1 MAKQVSEILIKL
13 GLQGVEGLDKL
24 KGAFRELE
32 KSIGPNNA
40 AIERARQSIVAYG
53 RDSRNT
59 EQVIKGQIDALRGL
73 QSQVERG
80 SSTWAQLATDIEQ
93 FRQASRRTDSEL
105 ETLRQGILAVT
116 AGTNQSQ
123 ASLRTY
129 IADLGKLRSE
139 ASLTGSTFT
148 DLGSDIAALTAR
160 LAQAEAQTVQTSRA
174 FGRVLGQALASTSAG
189 ARKQLQDLQLLIAEQ
204 RQAIDTIDTL
214 SQRERRLTHN
224 IEARADAQDRLNRSL
239 AQQRQLTYQESIRSG
254 REGVRAGAA
263 AFSDPS
269 FLTPEGVNRRFGELP
284 NTTAALSQEL
294 NELSERLANT
304 VRGSTAYV
312 DVSNRIADVQR
323 ELRRELTGTAE
334 AFERLARAQ
343 SATERRGQKV
353 AGIQEYY
360 STQGPLAPGV
370 GGYRDPVTGAMIAR
384 GARTP
389 DRIRVDEAAYGQPIG
404 PQAFPEAG
412 RRAQQSIE
420 SALDDVNRIYENA
433 KIQRA
438 EIQTKYDN
446 LYTEK
451 LLQGLDLEGQI
462 RDKAFRDELT
472 AFDRQL
478 EARDRKRRGRLTTGQ
493 AVQAAGA
500 AISGGIFGGPEGF
513 VGGVGGAILGSAIPG
528 LGTVGG
534 SFAGAA
540 VGAQVGMFR
549 QQLAGTADYAAQ
561 IGKLQIALRGIV
573 GTQQAY
579 EQALGA
585 AASATRELNIPQQEA
600 IQGLT
605 RLSAAVLGAGGTVTD
620 SSFAFRAM
628 SEAVKATGGNAEQ
641 VDGAMLALTQVF
653 SKGKVSAEELNQIAE
668 RLPGTFTLFAEAAGK
683 TGPELQKALE
693 QGQVGLNDL
702 MNFLMAVRERY
713 SATALTVASSSEE
726 AGARLSVAFDAMRLA
741 VGKAL
746 QPIGAELQ
754 DSLGK
759 FITEITPGVVIG
771 AKLIGAGFKGMLDTV
786 KVVGSAIKGLS
797 GIVAG
802 LTKTLIVLGGVQAGI
817 FVASN
822 ITTFTNALKG
832 LVVVVRGLLSIEK
845 ALLAVESARAAVQA
859 IIAGLSTGAT
869 KGKIAGA
876 VLGGVAGVGV
886 AVGLQKL
893 IGDVVKNVS
902 GGLDDTL
909 KNYKADAGDLSKFD
923 LPVSDDASKKATDKA
938 AKDAQVAADQQQRLN
953 ETLMQQRIRMEDAV
967 FKHQVE
973 LDKRRHDMQQE
984 RLDLEARVRLS
995 GLSGVERQMAADY
1008 ESLRKELQQL
1018 ENRNR
1023 EAATAVRAAQQQLT
1037 AAQQMRSV
1045 TSTGGGTVGV
1055 STTVG
1060 INTDTITRATQAAS
1074 KFNGIANQCSESVKE
1089 FYKSLGITLP
1099 GVTAWADTVRNAGT
1113 VMRDW
1118 SKLQPGDIV
1127 ATGRPG
1133 DTPHVGVYT
1142 GGNNVFHQSRSR
1154 GLRAG
1159 NYPDLDYF
1167 RSGYFVRPGQTM
1179 GQGRLPGG
1187 IATQQRRATADLG
1200 DVEVARLGLQA
1211 AQTAQRDTQQQT
1223 AALRPNLIKLSISES
1238 LQPLRDQNEELQKSI
1253 NLEQQR
1259 IRLVAEGFGAK
1270 QIDHLMKIN
1279 EKEAERAELIAA
1291 TTQVYGADTEE
1302 ANIRIAETNNLY
1314 DTQIQKLERLYEIQ
1328 EAPGVALQE
1337 RIGTLKAEI
1346 AELADYENVIIS
1358 MSQTIEQS
1366 FATAIGSAV
1375 SSLVTGAASIKQVL
1389 ADMFRSIGEAFIQ
1402 MAAQIIAKQVVMIT
1416 LQTIL
1421 KALGLTGGFSG
1432 GGGGGGLG
1440 GVSTAGVPSYALP
1453 SGPGFAS
1460 GFAMAK
1466 GGVVGAN
1473 GIQPFANG
1481 GIVTKPTFFK
1491 YAKGGTMQNGLMGEA
1506 GPEAIMPLKRGA
1518 DGKLGVAARLDGAMK
1533 RYRSTPGSAA
1543 AAAEGDSASLAA
1555 AGAATMEPID
1565 VRYSVERINS
1575 IDYVSADQFERGMAE
1590 AAKQGA
1596 LQGERRAMRSLK
1608 NSAATRKGVGL

>member
-105 ETLRQGILAVT
+105 QTLRQGILAVT

-404 PQAFPEAG
+404 PQPFPEAG

-438 EIQTKYDN
+438 EIQTRYDN

-472 AFDRQL
+472 AFDRQI

-540 VGAQVGMFR
+540 AGAQVGMFR
-549 QQLAGTADYAAQ
+549 QQL
-561 IGKLQIALRGIV
+561 
-573 GTQQAY
+573 
-579 EQALGA
+579 GA
-585 AASATRELNIPQQEA
+585 AAEYAAEIRRLQTALQGVVYSFDDYRAALAAIESTSKQFNVPIQESTQQF
-600 IQGLT
+600 T
-605 RLSAAVLGAGGTVTD
+605 KLSAAVIGSGGTVADAEKTFKGLTA
-620 SSFAFRAM
+620 S
-628 SEAVKATGGNAEQ
+628 VLATGGSVND
-641 VDGAMLALTQVF
+641 VNGALTAAAQVF
-653 SKGKVSAEELNQIAE
+653 SKGKVTAEELRGQIGE
-668 RLPGTFTLFAEAAGK
+668 RLAGAFALFAESTGKSTKELDASLQSGEVSLNDFVKFVEFSLQKYGK
-683 TGPELQKALE
+683 TAQIIADSPEQ
-693 QGQVGLNDL
+693 
-702 MNFLMAVRERY
+702 
-713 SATALTVASSSEE
+713 
-726 AGARLSVAFDAMRLA
+726 AGARLELAMRNLQRS
-741 VGKAL
+741 VGDALGPAGAAFQDFATRSINGLDRLINKLIELKAI
-746 QPIGAELQ
+746 QPGAGYYQQQVLSGGMSTAQLEERL
-754 DSLGK
+754 LGA
-759 FITEITPGVVIG
+759 G
-771 AKLIGAGFKGMLDTV
+771 AKETDL
-786 KVVGSAIKGLS
+786 
-797 GIVAG
+797 
-802 LTKTLIVLGGVQAGI
+802 
-817 FVASN
+817 
-822 ITTFTNALKG
+822 
-832 LVVVVRGLLSIEK
+832 RR
-845 ALLAVESARAAVQA
+845 RA
-859 IIAGLSTGAT
+859 
-869 KGKIAGA
+869 
-876 VLGGVAGVGV
+876 AGVGLGFM
-886 AVGLQKL
+886 ADLLPEIRAASKEAKIL
-893 IGDVVKNVS
+893 EEALVKIRAIEKETNR
-902 GGLDDTL
+902 G
-909 KNYKADAGDLSKFD
+909 KQQRKADETSEQ
-923 LPVSDDASKKATDKA
+923 SKKLGEAYLQA
-938 AKDAQVAADQQQRLN
+938 LDQREEALGNARIQREEQIAEIRKNAIEQAFQIERQLGDERRN
-953 ETLMQQRIRMEDAV
+953 IERDMQRIKREMEYAGGEQDRIRRLAAGEDPRV
-967 FKHQVE
+967 IEAEREAASISQKATE
-973 LDKRRHDMQQE
+973 DKRKVAE
-984 RLDLEARVRLS
+984 DL
-995 GLSGVERQMAADY
+995 QD
-1008 ESLRKELQQL
+1008 KELQQSRTIADFQKNVAKQINDANVNYAKQVGTIQREYAKNVAKIIEEGSGVAGKRL
-1018 ENRNR
+1018 EVSSKIAALYLQRASLNQIIGAETGSVVSEPGGGAGFGIEKFMAAGWDSESKIGR
-1023 EAATAVRAAQQQLT
+1023 ELASINQIDEQIQALQKRLQQVRTAVPAAPTIQPMAQPAGVTALPSIPYSQRIDTPGIQGAGQTTQMRQQQAQQQTQL
-1037 AAQQMRSV
+1037 
-1045 TSTGGGTVGV
+1045 
-1055 STTVG
+1055 
-1060 INTDTITRATQAAS
+1060 IDTQA
-1074 KFNGIANQCSESVKE
+1074 
-1089 FYKSLGITLP
+1089 L
-1099 GVTAWADTVRNAGT
+1099 
-1113 VMRDW
+1113 
-1118 SKLQPGDIV
+1118 
-1127 ATGRPG
+1127 
-1133 DTPHVGVYT
+1133 
-1142 GGNNVFHQSRSR
+1142 
-1154 GLRAG
+1154 
-1159 NYPDLDYF
+1159 
-1167 RSGYFVRPGQTM
+1167 
-1179 GQGRLPGG
+1179 
-1187 IATQQRRATADLG
+1187 TQQLTLLSQVKGSSQAILDNYNKQNREIQLQYEYLLNGVNPAITSQLADL
-1200 DVEVARLGLQA
+1200 QA
-1211 AQTAQRDTQQQT
+1211 NYEAESQ
-1223 AALRPNLIKLSISES
+1223 LLSI
-1238 LQPLRDQNEELQKSI
+1238 R
-1253 NLEQQR
+1253 
-1259 IRLVAEGFGAK
+1259 
-1270 QIDHLMKIN
+1270 
-1279 EKEAERAELIAA
+1279 KEAAIAS
-1291 TTQVYGADTEE
+1291 GADATKTQETYASE
-1302 ANIRIAETNNLY
+1302 LGALTRI
-1314 DTQIQKLERLYEIQ
+1314 YEQ
-1328 EAPGVALQE
+1328 NRRVLAQYQE
-1337 RIGTLKAEI
+1337 RQ
-1346 AELADYENVIIS
+1346 ELLQRFQSIS
-1358 MSQTIEQS
+1358 SILES
-1366 FATAIGSAV
+1366 SLSTAISNSV
-1375 SSLVTGAASIKQVL
+1375 QVLVTGTGTIKQVL
-1389 ADMFRSIGEAFIQ
+1389 ADMFRSIGESFVK
-1402 MAAQIIAKQVVMIT
+1402 MAADIIAKQLVLIT

-1421 KALGLTGGFSG
+1421 KALGLGMSAGGNMG
-1432 GGGGGGLG
+1432 GGNYFDPKTGLG
-1440 GVSTAGVPSYALP
+1440 VAGPNFGL
-1453 SGPGFAS
+1453 
-1460 GFAMAK
+1460 AK

-1491 YAKGGTMQNGLMGEA
+1491 YAKGGAMQNGLMGEA
-1506 GPEAIMPLKRGA
+1506 GPEAIMPLSRNNQGR
-1518 DGKLGVAARLDGAMK
+1518 LGVDASGLREAMGGA
-1533 RYRSTPGSAA
+1533 PGQ
-1543 AAAEGDSASLAA
+1543 A
-1555 AGAATMEPID
+1555 AGSPVLNMSFQSTNIGG
-1565 VRYSVERINS
+1565 VE
-1575 IDYVSADQFERGMAE
+1575 YVSRDQLE
-1590 AAKQGA
+1590 AA
-1596 LQGERRAMRSLK
+1596 M
-1608 NSAATRKGVGL
+1608 AATRRDASRDGARRGMSMTLDKLQQSPGTRSRVGLR

>member
-404 PQAFPEAG
+404 PQPFPEAG

-438 EIQTKYDN
+438 EIQTRYDN
-446 LYTEK
+446 LYTDK

-540 VGAQVGMFR
+540 AGAQVGMFR
-549 QQLAGTADYAAQ
+549 QQL
-561 IGKLQIALRGIV
+561 
-573 GTQQAY
+573 
-579 EQALGA
+579 GA
-585 AASATRELNIPQQEA
+585 AAEYAAEIRRLQTALQGVVYSFDDYRAALAAIESTSKQFNVPIQESTQQF
-600 IQGLT
+600 T
-605 RLSAAVLGAGGTVTD
+605 KLSAAVIGSGGTVADAEKTFKGLTA
-620 SSFAFRAM
+620 S
-628 SEAVKATGGNAEQ
+628 VLATGGSVND
-641 VDGAMLALTQVF
+641 VNGALTAAAQVF
-653 SKGKVSAEELNQIAE
+653 SKGKVTAEELRGQIGE
-668 RLPGTFTLFAEAAGK
+668 RLAGAFALFAESTGKSTKELDASLQSGEVSLNDFVKFVEFSLQKYGK
-683 TGPELQKALE
+683 TAQIIADSPEQ
-693 QGQVGLNDL
+693 
-702 MNFLMAVRERY
+702 
-713 SATALTVASSSEE
+713 
-726 AGARLSVAFDAMRLA
+726 AGARLELAMRNLQRS
-741 VGKAL
+741 VGDAL
-746 QPIGAELQ
+746 GPAGAAFQ
-754 DSLGK
+754 DFATRSINGLDRL
-759 FITEITPGVVIG
+759 IN
-771 AKLIGAGFKGMLDTV
+771 KLIELKAIQPGAGYYQQQ
-786 KVVGSAIKGLS
+786 
-797 GIVAG
+797 
-802 LTKTLIVLGGVQAGI
+802 VLGGGMSTAQ
-817 FVASN
+817 
-822 ITTFTNALKG
+822 LEE
-832 LVVVVRGLLSIEK
+832 RLL
-845 ALLAVESARAAVQA
+845 
-859 IIAGLSTGAT
+859 G
-869 KGKIAGA
+869 AGA
-876 VLGGVAGVGV
+876 KETDLRRRAAGVGLGFM
-886 AVGLQKL
+886 ADLLPEIRAASKEAKIL
-893 IGDVVKNVS
+893 EEALVKIRAIEKETNR
-902 GGLDDTL
+902 G
-909 KNYKADAGDLSKFD
+909 KQQRKADEASEQ
-923 LPVSDDASKKATDKA
+923 SKKLGEAYLQA
-938 AKDAQVAADQQQRLN
+938 VDQREEALGNARIQREEQIAEIRKNAIEQAFQIERQLGDERRN
-953 ETLMQQRIRMEDAV
+953 IERDMQRIKREMEYAGGEQDRIRRLAAGEDPRV
-967 FKHQVE
+967 IEAEREAASISQKATE
-973 LDKRRHDMQQE
+973 DKRKVAE
-984 RLDLEARVRLS
+984 DL
-995 GLSGVERQMAADY
+995 QD
-1008 ESLRKELQQL
+1008 KELQQSRTIADFQKNVAKQINDANVNYAKQVGTIQREYAKNVAKIIDEGSGAAGKRL
-1018 ENRNR
+1018 EVSSKIAALYLQRAALNQIVGAKTGSVVGEPGGGAGYGIEQFMGAGWASELGR
-1023 EAATAVRAAQQQLT
+1023 ELASINQIDEQIQALQKRLQQVRTAVPAAPTIQPMAQPAGVTALPSIPYSQRVDTPGIQGAGQTTQMRQQQAQQQTQL
-1037 AAQQMRSV
+1037 
-1045 TSTGGGTVGV
+1045 
-1055 STTVG
+1055 
-1060 INTDTITRATQAAS
+1060 IDTQA
-1074 KFNGIANQCSESVKE
+1074 
-1089 FYKSLGITLP
+1089 L
-1099 GVTAWADTVRNAGT
+1099 
-1113 VMRDW
+1113 
-1118 SKLQPGDIV
+1118 
-1127 ATGRPG
+1127 
-1133 DTPHVGVYT
+1133 
-1142 GGNNVFHQSRSR
+1142 
-1154 GLRAG
+1154 
-1159 NYPDLDYF
+1159 
-1167 RSGYFVRPGQTM
+1167 
-1179 GQGRLPGG
+1179 
-1187 IATQQRRATADLG
+1187 TQQLTLLSQVKGSSQAVLDNYNKQNREIQLQYEYLLNGVNPAIASQL
-1200 DVEVARLGLQA
+1200 AGLQA
-1211 AQTAQRDTQQQT
+1211 NYEAESQ
-1223 AALRPNLIKLSISES
+1223 LLSIRKE
-1238 LQPLRDQNEELQKSI
+1238 
-1253 NLEQQR
+1253 
-1259 IRLVAEGFGAK
+1259 VA
-1270 QIDHLMKIN
+1270 
-1279 EKEAERAELIAA
+1279 IAS
-1291 TTQVYGADTEE
+1291 GADATKTQETYASE
-1302 ANIRIAETNNLY
+1302 LGALTRI
-1314 DTQIQKLERLYEIQ
+1314 YEQ
-1328 EAPGVALQE
+1328 NRRVLAQYQE
-1337 RIGTLKAEI
+1337 RQ
-1346 AELADYENVIIS
+1346 ELLQRFQSIS
-1358 MSQTIEQS
+1358 SSLES
-1366 FATAIGSAV
+1366 SLSTAISNSV
-1375 SSLVTGAASIKQVL
+1375 QVLVTGTGTIKQVL
-1389 ADMFRSIGEAFIQ
+1389 ADMFRSIGESFVK
-1402 MAAQIIAKQVVMIT
+1402 MAADIIAKQLVMIT
-1416 LQTIL
+1416 LGAIL
-1421 KALGLTGGFSG
+1421 KALGIAGTAG
-1432 GGGGGGLG
+1432 GGGINTTP
-1440 GVSTAGVPSYALP
+1440 GVESTAESMGYIPTLSAKGNVFAQNGMQAYAQ
-1453 SGPGFAS
+1453 
-1460 GFAMAK
+1460 

-1491 YAKGGTMQNGLMGEA
+1491 YAKGGAMQNGLMGEA
-1506 GPEAIMPLKRGA
+1506 GPEAIMPLSRNNQGR
-1518 DGKLGVAARLDGAMK
+1518 LGVDASGLREAMGGA
-1533 RYRSTPGSAA
+1533 PGQ
-1543 AAAEGDSASLAA
+1543 A
-1555 AGAATMEPID
+1555 AGSPVLNMSFQSTNIGG
-1565 VRYSVERINS
+1565 VE
-1575 IDYVSADQFERGMAE
+1575 YVSRDQLE
-1590 AAKQGA
+1590 AA
-1596 LQGERRAMRSLK
+1596 M
-1608 NSAATRKGVGL
+1608 AATRRDASRDGARRGMSMTLDKLQQSPGTRSRVGLR

>member
-40 AIERARQSIVAYG
+40 AIERARQSIIAYG

-105 ETLRQGILAVT
+105 QTLRQGILAVT

-389 DRIRVDEAAYGQPIG
+389 DRIRVDEAAYTQPIG

-433 KIQRA
+433 QIQRA
-438 EIQTKYDN
+438 EIQSKYNN

-478 EARDRKRRGRLTTGQ
+478 EARDRKRRSRLTTGQ

-513 VGGVGGAILGSAIPG
+513 LGGVGGAILGSAIPG

-540 VGAQVGMFR
+540 AGAQVGMFR
-549 QQLAGTADYAAQ
+549 QQL
-561 IGKLQIALRGIV
+561 
-573 GTQQAY
+573 
-579 EQALGA
+579 GA
-585 AASATRELNIPQQEA
+585 AAEYAAEIRKLQTALQGVVYSFNDYKAALAAIESTSKQFNVPIQESTQQF
-600 IQGLT
+600 T
-605 RLSAAVLGAGGTVTD
+605 KLSAAVIGSGGTVADAEKTFKGLTA
-620 SSFAFRAM
+620 S
-628 SEAVKATGGNAEQ
+628 VLATGGSVND
-641 VDGAMLALTQVF
+641 VNGALTAAAQVF
-653 SKGKVSAEELNQIAE
+653 SKGKVTAEELRGQIGE
-668 RLPGTFTLFAEAAGK
+668 RLAGAFALFAESTGKSTKELDASLQSGEVSLNDFVKFVEFSLQKYGK
-683 TGPELQKALE
+683 TAQIIADSPEQ
-693 QGQVGLNDL
+693 
-702 MNFLMAVRERY
+702 
-713 SATALTVASSSEE
+713 
-726 AGARLSVAFDAMRLA
+726 AGARLELAMRNLQRS
-741 VGKAL
+741 VGDAL
-746 QPIGAELQ
+746 GPAGAAFQ
-754 DSLGK
+754 DFATRSINGLNRL
-759 FITEITPGVVIG
+759 IN
-771 AKLIGAGFKGMLDTV
+771 KLIELKAIQPGAGYYQQQ
-786 KVVGSAIKGLS
+786 
-797 GIVAG
+797 
-802 LTKTLIVLGGVQAGI
+802 VLGGGMSTAQ
-817 FVASN
+817 
-822 ITTFTNALKG
+822 LEE
-832 LVVVVRGLLSIEK
+832 RLL
-845 ALLAVESARAAVQA
+845 
-859 IIAGLSTGAT
+859 G
-869 KGKIAGA
+869 AGA
-876 VLGGVAGVGV
+876 KETDLRRRAAGVGLGFM
-886 AVGLQKL
+886 ADLLPEIRAASKEAKIL
-893 IGDVVKNVS
+893 EEALVKIRAIEKETNR
-902 GGLDDTL
+902 G
-909 KNYKADAGDLSKFD
+909 KQQRKADETSEQ
-923 LPVSDDASKKATDKA
+923 SKKLGEAYLQA
-938 AKDAQVAADQQQRLN
+938 IDQREEALGNARIQREEQIAEIRKNAIEQAFQIERQLGDERRN
-953 ETLMQQRIRMEDAV
+953 IERDMQRIKREMEYAGGEQDRIRRLAAGEDPRV
-967 FKHQVE
+967 IEAEREAASISQKATE
-973 LDKRRHDMQQE
+973 DKRKVAE
-984 RLDLEARVRLS
+984 DL
-995 GLSGVERQMAADY
+995 QD
-1008 ESLRKELQQL
+1008 KELQQSRTIADFQKNVAKQINDANVNYAKQVGTIQREYAKNVAKIIDEGSGAAGKRL
-1018 ENRNR
+1018 EVSSKIAALYLQRAALNQIVGAKTGSVVGEPGGGAGYSIEKFMGAGWGSESELGR
-1023 EAATAVRAAQQQLT
+1023 ELASINQIDEQIQALQKRLQQVRTAVPAAPTIQPMAQPAGVTALPSIPYSQRIGTPGIQGAGQTTQMRQQQAQQQTQL
-1037 AAQQMRSV
+1037 
-1045 TSTGGGTVGV
+1045 
-1055 STTVG
+1055 
-1060 INTDTITRATQAAS
+1060 IDTQA
-1074 KFNGIANQCSESVKE
+1074 
-1089 FYKSLGITLP
+1089 L
-1099 GVTAWADTVRNAGT
+1099 
-1113 VMRDW
+1113 
-1118 SKLQPGDIV
+1118 
-1127 ATGRPG
+1127 
-1133 DTPHVGVYT
+1133 
-1142 GGNNVFHQSRSR
+1142 
-1154 GLRAG
+1154 
-1159 NYPDLDYF
+1159 
-1167 RSGYFVRPGQTM
+1167 
-1179 GQGRLPGG
+1179 
-1187 IATQQRRATADLG
+1187 TQQLTLLSQVKGSSQAVLDNYNKQNREIQLQYEYLLNGVNPAIASQL
-1200 DVEVARLGLQA
+1200 AGLQA
-1211 AQTAQRDTQQQT
+1211 NYEAESQ
-1223 AALRPNLIKLSISES
+1223 LLSIRKE
-1238 LQPLRDQNEELQKSI
+1238 
-1253 NLEQQR
+1253 
-1259 IRLVAEGFGAK
+1259 VA
-1270 QIDHLMKIN
+1270 
-1279 EKEAERAELIAA
+1279 IAS
-1291 TTQVYGADTEE
+1291 GADATKTQETYASE
-1302 ANIRIAETNNLY
+1302 LGALTRI
-1314 DTQIQKLERLYEIQ
+1314 YEQ
-1328 EAPGVALQE
+1328 NRRVLAQYQE
-1337 RIGTLKAEI
+1337 RQ
-1346 AELADYENVIIS
+1346 ELLQRFQSIS
-1358 MSQTIEQS
+1358 SSLES
-1366 FATAIGSAV
+1366 SLSTAISNSV
-1375 SSLVTGAASIKQVL
+1375 QVLVTGTGTIKQVL

-1421 KALGLTGGFSG
+1421 KALGLAGGFSG

-1543 AAAEGDSASLAA
+1543 ATAEGDSASLAA

>member
-438 EIQTKYDN
+438 EIQTRYDN

-540 VGAQVGMFR
+540 AGAQVGMFR
-549 QQLAGTADYAAQ
+549 QQL
-561 IGKLQIALRGIV
+561 
-573 GTQQAY
+573 
-579 EQALGA
+579 GA
-585 AASATRELNIPQQEA
+585 AAEYAAEIRRLQTALQGVVYSFDDYRAALAAIESTSKQFNVPIQESTQQF
-600 IQGLT
+600 T
-605 RLSAAVLGAGGTVTD
+605 KLSAAVIGSGGTVADAEKTFKGLTA
-620 SSFAFRAM
+620 S
-628 SEAVKATGGNAEQ
+628 VLATGGSVND
-641 VDGAMLALTQVF
+641 VNGALTAAAQVF
-653 SKGKVSAEELNQIAE
+653 SKGKVTAEELRGQIGE
-668 RLPGTFTLFAEAAGK
+668 RLAGAFALFAESTGKSTKELDASLQSGEVSLNDFVKFVEFSLQKYGK
-683 TGPELQKALE
+683 TAQIIADSPEQ
-693 QGQVGLNDL
+693 
-702 MNFLMAVRERY
+702 
-713 SATALTVASSSEE
+713 
-726 AGARLSVAFDAMRLA
+726 AGARLELAMQNLQRSVGDALGPAGAAFQDFATRSINGLDRLINKLIEL
-741 VGKAL
+741 KAI
-746 QPIGAELQ
+746 QPGAGYYQQQVLSGGMSTAQLEERL
-754 DSLGK
+754 LGA
-759 FITEITPGVVIG
+759 G
-771 AKLIGAGFKGMLDTV
+771 AKETDL
-786 KVVGSAIKGLS
+786 
-797 GIVAG
+797 
-802 LTKTLIVLGGVQAGI
+802 
-817 FVASN
+817 
-822 ITTFTNALKG
+822 
-832 LVVVVRGLLSIEK
+832 RR
-845 ALLAVESARAAVQA
+845 RA
-859 IIAGLSTGAT
+859 
-869 KGKIAGA
+869 
-876 VLGGVAGVGV
+876 AGVGLGFM
-886 AVGLQKL
+886 ADLLPEIRAASKEAKIL
-893 IGDVVKNVS
+893 EEALVKIRAIEKETNR
-902 GGLDDTL
+902 G
-909 KNYKADAGDLSKFD
+909 KQQRKADETSEQ
-923 LPVSDDASKKATDKA
+923 SKKLGEAYLQA
-938 AKDAQVAADQQQRLN
+938 LDQREEALANARIQREEQIAEIRKNAIEQSFQIERQLGDERRN
-953 ETLMQQRIRMEDAV
+953 IERDMQRIKREMEYAGGEQDRIRRLAAGEDPRV
-967 FKHQVE
+967 IEAEREAASISQKATE
-973 LDKRRHDMQQE
+973 DKRKVAE
-984 RLDLEARVRLS
+984 DL
-995 GLSGVERQMAADY
+995 QD
-1008 ESLRKELQQL
+1008 KELQQSRTIADFQKNVAKQINDANVNYAKQVGTIQREYAKNVAKIIDEGSGAAGKRL
-1018 ENRNR
+1018 EVSSKIAALYLQRAALNQIVGAKTGSVVGEPGGGAGYGIEQFMGAGWASELGR
-1023 EAATAVRAAQQQLT
+1023 ELASINQIDEQIQALQKRLQQVRTAVPAAPTIQPMAQPAGVTALPSIPYSQRIDTPGIQGAGQTTQMRQQQAQQQTQL
-1037 AAQQMRSV
+1037 
-1045 TSTGGGTVGV
+1045 
-1055 STTVG
+1055 
-1060 INTDTITRATQAAS
+1060 IDTQA
-1074 KFNGIANQCSESVKE
+1074 
-1089 FYKSLGITLP
+1089 L
-1099 GVTAWADTVRNAGT
+1099 
-1113 VMRDW
+1113 
-1118 SKLQPGDIV
+1118 
-1127 ATGRPG
+1127 
-1133 DTPHVGVYT
+1133 
-1142 GGNNVFHQSRSR
+1142 
-1154 GLRAG
+1154 
-1159 NYPDLDYF
+1159 
-1167 RSGYFVRPGQTM
+1167 
-1179 GQGRLPGG
+1179 
-1187 IATQQRRATADLG
+1187 TQQLTLLSQVKGSSQAVLDSYNKQNREIQLQYEYLLNGVNPAIASQL
-1200 DVEVARLGLQA
+1200 AGLQA
-1211 AQTAQRDTQQQT
+1211 NYEAESQ
-1223 AALRPNLIKLSISES
+1223 LLSIRKE
-1238 LQPLRDQNEELQKSI
+1238 
-1253 NLEQQR
+1253 
-1259 IRLVAEGFGAK
+1259 VA
-1270 QIDHLMKIN
+1270 
-1279 EKEAERAELIAA
+1279 IAS
-1291 TTQVYGADTEE
+1291 GADATKTQETYASE
-1302 ANIRIAETNNLY
+1302 LGALTRI
-1314 DTQIQKLERLYEIQ
+1314 YEQ
-1328 EAPGVALQE
+1328 NRRVLAQYQE
-1337 RIGTLKAEI
+1337 RQ
-1346 AELADYENVIIS
+1346 ELLQRFQSIS
-1358 MSQTIEQS
+1358 SSLES
-1366 FATAIGSAV
+1366 SLSTAISNSV
-1375 SSLVTGAASIKQVL
+1375 QVLVTGTGTIKQVL
-1389 ADMFRSIGEAFIQ
+1389 ADMFRSIGESFVK
-1402 MAAQIIAKQVVMIT
+1402 MAADIIAKQLVMIT
-1416 LQTIL
+1416 LGAIL
-1421 KALGLTGGFSG
+1421 KALGIAGSAG
-1432 GGGGGGLG
+1432 GGGINTTP
-1440 GVSTAGVPSYALP
+1440 GVESTAESMGYIPTLSAKGNVFAQNGMQAYAQ
-1453 SGPGFAS
+1453 
-1460 GFAMAK
+1460 

-1491 YAKGGTMQNGLMGEA
+1491 YAKGGAMQNGLMGEA
-1506 GPEAIMPLKRGA
+1506 GPEAIMPLSRNNQGR
-1518 DGKLGVAARLDGAMK
+1518 LGVDASGLREAMGG
-1533 RYRSTPGSAA
+1533 TPGQ
-1543 AAAEGDSASLAA
+1543 A
-1555 AGAATMEPID
+1555 AGSPVLNMSFQSTNIGG
-1565 VRYSVERINS
+1565 VE
-1575 IDYVSADQFERGMAE
+1575 YVSRDQLE
-1590 AAKQGA
+1590 AA
-1596 LQGERRAMRSLK
+1596 M
-1608 NSAATRKGVGL
+1608 AATRRDASRDGARRGMSMTLDKLQQSPGTRSRVGLR